1 MRGSLRRCTK
11 IPLQAA
17 TVESANEKGA
27 APVRRRP
34 PRASAVLGDLPTASC
49 PLTTHQF
56 HRIVRLL
63 LIPVTSSELLSV
75 RLYRLPML
83 YPTDG

>member
-1 MRGSLRRCTK
+1 MKVEGGRMMESLRRCTK
-11 IPLQAA
+11 IPLQTAH
-17 TVESANEKGA
+17 
-27 APVRRRP
+27 RP
-34 PRASAVLGDLPTASC
+34 LPTAFR
-49 PLTTHQF
+49 PLTPVQF

-63 LIPVTSSELLSV
+63 LIPVTSSELLFV